1 MKKNKFTRRWFFV
14 FTTVAVVFFASL
26 LILNI
31 IVSNMMHHK
40 IKSICKSS
48 FNCDIKLEKPHVSI
62 VRGIVIFDNRSV
74 DRHIDGRKFNVNV
87 DRMFIKINMAS
98 AIKNILYYSNSTTKF
113 FANIDFGHKKR
124 IRVNLT
130 GNIDIN
136 SSKGDF
142 SLEIKCSNVDI
153 ADIAQHHVAP
163 IYVKE
168 GTADISLIGTCEG
181 GRLDFS
187 QHILINDLFLN
198 IKKEQDSDREI
209 FIGLTYRDIL
219 DYVRAKKGKV
229 DINFNIIGTLKEPEL
244 DLRPMIE
251 NILVEIMTLKIS

>member
-1 MKKNKFTRRWFFV
+1 ML
-14 FTTVAVVFFASL
+14 FASL
-26 LILNI
+26 LIANI

-62 VRGIVIFDNRSV
+62 VRGIVIFDNISV
-74 DRHIDGRKFNVNV
+74 DRHIGGRKFNVNV

-142 SLEIKCSNVDI
+142 SLETKCSNIDI
-153 ADIAQHHVAP
+153 ADIGRHHASIP

-168 GTADISLIGTCEG
+168 GIVDISLIGTCEG

-187 QHILINDLFLN
+187 QHILIDDLFLN
-198 IKKEQDSDREI
+198 IKKEQDLDREV
-209 FIGLTYRDIL
+209 FIWLTYRDIL